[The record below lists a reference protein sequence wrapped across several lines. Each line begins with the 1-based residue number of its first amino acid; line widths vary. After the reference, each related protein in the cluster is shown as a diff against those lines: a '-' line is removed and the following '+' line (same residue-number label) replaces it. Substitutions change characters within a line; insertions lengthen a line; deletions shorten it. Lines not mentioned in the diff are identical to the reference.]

1 MLLHMR
7 YFSKYYKLENL
18 NILLPSLFLI
28 FILVFIKLNLSLYI
42 PHFCLFEKL
51 FAIHCPLCGT
61 TKSFEYFL
69 NGDYYSSFRS
79 SVVGIPFIL
88 YLFSYQILLFF
99 KKLNAIIKIEKI
111 LTFLLFINFIKQF
124 LWQ

>member
-1 MLLHMR
+1 MKNI
-7 YFSKYYKLENL
+7 SNYYKSENFNRL
-18 NILLPSLFLI
+18 QPSILLLLILI
-28 FILVFIKLNLSLYI
+28 FVKFKLGIYL

-51 FAIHCPLCGT
+51 FGIHCPLCGT
-61 TKSFEYFL
+61 TKSLQYFL
-69 NGDYYSSFRS
+69 SGDYLLSFRTS
-79 SVVGIPFIL
+79 FVGIPFIL

>member
-1 MLLHMR
+1 MR
-7 YFSKYYKLENL
+7 FISKYYTLEYLNL
-18 NILLPSLFLI
+18 VQPTILLLLI
-28 FILVFIKLNLSLYI
+28 IIYVKFHLGLYL

-61 TKSFEYFL
+61 TKSLEYFL
-69 NGDYYSSFRS
+69 NGNYYLSFRS
-79 SVVGIPFIL
+79 SIVGIPFIL
-88 YLFSYQILLFF
+88 YLFSYQILLFY

-111 LTFLLFINFIKQF
+111 LTILLFINFIKQF

>member
-1 MLLHMR
+1 MKNV
-7 YFSKYYKLENL
+7 SNYYKSENFNRL
-18 NILLPSLFLI
+18 QPSILLLLILI
-28 FILVFIKLNLSLYI
+28 FVKFKLGIYL

-51 FAIHCPLCGT
+51 FGIHCPLCGT
-61 TKSFEYFL
+61 TKSLQYFL
-69 NGDYYSSFRS
+69 NGDYLLSIRTSF
-79 SVVGIPFIL
+79 VGIPFIL

>member
-1 MLLHMR
+1 MR

-51 FAIHCPLCGT
+51 FEIHCPLCGT

-69 NGDYYSSFRS
+69 NGDYYLSFRS